1 MSDNSQ
7 VNNLEQLGNKLW
19 ITRKCRINAEK
30 RLLSNAQFLNFSN
43 IYYSIIITIV
53 SILSIIIKSNAY
65 SAISVIMSVALT
77 ISVTFASSL
86 NYKERAEIMKRNYLD
101 INQLETKLKYVD
113 QNNTSEIEKIEQ
125 EYNRLLDNVENHLEY
140 DYYKYLSAHD
150 EASFNLKMKALY
162 YTHIIFTWSFK
173 IFLIILPII
182 STIIITRVFK

>member
-7 VNNLEQLGNKLW
+7 VNHIEQLSNKLW

-53 SILSIIIKSNAY
+53 SILSLIIKSNAY
-65 SAISVIMSVALT
+65 AVISVTMSVALT

-101 INQLETKLKYVD
+101 INELETKLKYID
-113 QNNTSEIEKIEQ
+113 QNNTSDIEKIEQ

-150 EASFNLKMKALY
+150 ESSFNLKMKAVY

-173 IFLIILPII
+173 TFLIVLPII
-182 STIIITRVFK
+182 STIIITRVIK